1 MNEFSGCLHREHS
14 FHRFDHGAVVVV
26 VAGTVVVVAGCSVV
40 TVVEAW
46 GWVVTVVGTVEVVD
60 DATGSTSPS
69 SGEEQG
75 MAARSNTTRAAPAN
89 TRTGRGFESSR
100 WVTETSSG

>member
-1 MNEFSGCLHREHS
+1 M
-14 FHRFDHGAVVVV
+14 

-40 TVVEAW
+40 TVVDAW
-46 GWVVTVVGTVEVVD
+46 GWVVTVVGTVDVVD
-60 DATGSTSPS
+60 DATGSTSPPPLDRKI
-69 SGEEQG
+69 GI
-75 MAARSNTTRAAPAN
+75 AARSSTTRAAPAN